1 MGRIARRPCVG
12 SSFGG
17 NRRKRFYWKLLQ
29 LIRIFR
35 FAPTTAY
42 SAASAAMLGKAATA
56 GFAPTKSLR
65 SRNRKP
71 KSVKEAA
78 KSVPSIS
85 AAVAL
90 PTGEFGAPDT
100 RVLPPSA
107 DVWDGGAAAAAPCT
121 AVDEIPCN
129 YMDRKGLAAALIAGR
144 NTPSKQIFSV
154 TGRTCPNTQM
164 PSEHTSNGIFQYFSQ
179 LLRPLSRARRDNVRR
194 SGLVCR
200 LKRCRRH
207 CCRCARN
214 LPLKRRHP
222 PLHQR
227 QPAPSPRRSPL
238 PRNPRPARHADDS
251 KPPPP

>member
-129 YMDRKGLAAALIAGR
+129 YMDRKGLAAAALIAGR

-164 PSEHTSNGIFQYFSQ
+164 PSEHTSDGIFQYFF
-179 LLRPLSRARRDNVRR
+179 R
-194 SGLVCR
+194 SFYSIFRGQGGIM
-200 LKRCRRH
+200 
-207 CCRCARN
+207 CAA
-214 LPLKRRHP
+214 LC
-222 PLHQR
+222 LH
-227 QPAPSPRRSPL
+227 AV
-238 PRNPRPARHADDS
+238 
-251 KPPPP
+251 